1 MLKALFALPR
11 SVWLLGL
18 ISLVNDSAS
27 ELVYPLVPLYL
38 SGVLMA
44 GPRVLGLIEGCAEAL
59 TSLLK
64 LWAGVMVDR
73 SGRSKLCIVGG

>member
-1 MLKALFALPR
+1 MLQALFALPR

-27 ELVYPLVPLYL
+27 EMMYPLIPLYL

-44 GPRVLGLIEGCAEAL
+44 GRGC
-59 TSLLK
+59 
-64 LWAGVMVDR
+64 WA
-73 SGRSKLCIVGG
+73 